1 MKDLLN
7 LRPSQIES
15 CLIEKETLNNIFA
28 CNFVDSR
35 ILLRGRAGSGKTIIC
50 KLLKEKYPSLSIIED
65 VKTFLDIPSPC
76 LCTTTNLSLYNAIF
90 DKIIDII
97 PLSRILL
104 LKKLTELLSAH
115 GINSPGL
122 YESILLFY
130 PNINKILTHY
140 LNDH

>member
-1 MKDLLN
+1 MKPKDL
-7 LRPSQIES
+7 ES
-15 CLIEKETLNNIFA
+15 CLFQEETLNNILA
-28 CNFVDSR
+28 CNFTSSR
-35 ILLRGRAGSGKTIIC
+35 VLLRGRAGSGKTIIC
-50 KLLKEKYPSLSIIED
+50 KLLKEKYPSLSITED

-76 LCTTTNLSLYNAIF
+76 LCTTTNLSLNNAIF